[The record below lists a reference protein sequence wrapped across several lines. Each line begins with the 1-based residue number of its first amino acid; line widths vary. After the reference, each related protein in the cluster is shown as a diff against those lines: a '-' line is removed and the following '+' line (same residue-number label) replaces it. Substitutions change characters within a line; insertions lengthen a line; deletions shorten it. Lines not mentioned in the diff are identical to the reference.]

1 METVA
6 AILGVFQTIGDAVA
20 SGFKVKMVKEEQQ
33 TNRLTAQ
40 NTHIENVMDK
50 NAEVLTQR
58 NYFKYAI
65 YLILVLAL
73 AYLVW
78 KRQNGK

>member
-20 SGFKVKMVKEEQQ
+20 SGFKAKIVNEEQQ
-33 TNRLTAQ
+33 TNRLIAQ

>member
-20 SGFKVKMVKEEQQ
+20 SGFKAKIAGEEQS
-33 TNRLTAQ
+33 TNRLVAQ
-40 NTHIENVMDK
+40 NMHVENVLEQ
-50 NAEVLTQR
+50 NAEVLYKT

-65 YLILVLAL
+65 YLILVVAL

>member
-20 SGFKVKMVKEEQQ
+20 SGFKAKMVKEEQQ
-33 TNRLTAQ
+33 TNRLIAQ

-65 YLILVLAL
+65 YLMLVLAL